1 MKRGA
6 DLRCTTYLNRN
17 RRAPFAVDKLPM
29 FRLLCS
35 SLLLCEAT
43 QRWNSAAP
51 SAGILPDL

>member
-17 RRAPFAVDKLPM
+17 RRAPFAVDNLPM

-43 QRWNSAAP
+43 QRWN
-51 SAGILPDL
+51 